1 MLCNANPRNKENK
14 KPKSNGQKEYS
25 NEAQGPCQKDSIR
38 LSLLHPKLLRCTM
51 SIRVFIHMR
60 MISNSRIGI
69 KVQSLYQ
76 FTNKYHRILFLRHM
90 YLWFVCSLSS
100 LQLVTI
106 WTNVPRLS
114 TKMTNSSRLIMCLA
128 LRRVGRLR
136 FRLMKINPNLPR
148 RCHLYRFSLTHSGF
162 DGLTHKGFRRR
173 RRYKVCRMGC
183 RHRDAFYK
191 T

>member
-1 MLCNANPRNKENK
+1 METEYGNKVIV
-14 KPKSNGQKEYS
+14 
-25 NEAQGPCQKDSIR
+25 CQTTFLPWVPPF
-38 LSLLHPKLLRCTM
+38 LSYELWKLKIESCKLL
-51 SIRVFIHMR
+51 
-60 MISNSRIGI
+60 
-69 KVQSLYQ
+69 VQTGFYQ
-76 FTNKYHRILFLRHM
+76 FTNKHHRILFLRHM

-148 RCHLYRFSLTHSGF
+148 RYHLYRFSLTHNGF

-173 RRYKVCRMGC
+173 RRYKICRMGC